1 MGYKDKDKQ
10 REANKEAMRRK
21 RAKGI
26 TDEVSQQGITDHNGD
41 SVTLTDVE
49 LMQGMTPNICK
60 YCFKQLEFA
69 VLECC
74 NDCAEMRS
82 KPVSPAQDGHI
93 LASRPAL
100 EFTGKLTDF
109 EREHYKPASQLKP
122 GQYNPVSKPGDSHY
136 GQA

>member
-1 MGYKDKDKQ
+1 MTYKDPDKQ
-10 REANKEAMRRK
+10 READRERQRRRRDK
-21 RAKGI
+21 IKAEGVTEQGVTEVIQDIGVRDEVLKAEGI
-26 TDEVSQQGITDHNGD
+26 TKT
-41 SVTLTDVE
+41 
-49 LMQGMTPNICK
+49 CK

-82 KPVSPAQDGHI
+82 KPVSPARDGHI

-100 EFTGKLTDF
+100 EFTGKLTAS
-109 EREHYKPASQLKP
+109 ESEHYKPANKLKP